1 MNSSFFKQQVLI
13 IGAVHFMPLPGFV
26 GYQGIE
32 RTLEKAKEDTEAFL
46 SGGVDALIFENNY
59 DYPHTISITDEVE
72 HAMIELIKKI
82 SPHIPFGISV
92 LWNDYKAA
100 LRIAKATGGIFIR
113 VPVFVDRVKTQYG
126 IVEPNPQ
133 DVIKYRKEINA
144 EDVLLF
150 TDIHVKHAEILSTMS
165 LIESAL
171 KAIEEGTD
179 GLVITG
185 KWTGDAPH
193 HEDLKSVREI
203 VKDFPIIIGSGA
215 SEENIA
221 GLLTYADA
229 VIVSTALKSGQV
241 VEGEVN
247 LKLFSEQVDPIK
259 VKSFMRRLRGDE
271 TVRT

>member
-1 MNSSFFKQQVLI
+1 MTYLSLFSQKTI

-59 DYPHTISITDEVE
+59 DYPHTIFITDEVE
-72 HAMIELIKKI
+72 QAMIELIRKI

-100 LRIAKATGGIFIR
+100 LRIAKATGGNFIR

-126 IVEPNPQ
+126 IVEPNAQ

-150 TDIHVKHAEILSTMS
+150 ADIHVKHAEILSTMS

-171 KAIEEGTD
+171 KAIEEGAD

-193 HEDLKSVREI
+193 HEDLKSVRKE

-215 SEENIA
+215 SEKNIT

-229 VIVSTALKSGQV
+229 VIVSTALKSGNLLK
-241 VEGEVN
+241 GEVN
-247 LKLFSEQVDPIK
+247 LKPYFEKIDPEK
-259 VKSFMRRLRGDE
+259 VKRFMQK
-271 TVRT
+271 VKY